1 MASLFINTFPDSEYI
16 ADANSLI
23 FELDYKLE
31 YKVYSTALQYNTLN
45 DHEAAIKSFNNF
57 VVEFPGSS
65 LREKVLY
72 YKFDSAYQLAIN
84 SVNYK
89 MQDRVDDAITYYN
102 SFLKYYNESEFIED
116 LKLKFEELNK
126 LKTT

>member
-1 MASLFINTFPDSEYI
+1 M
-16 ADANSLI
+16 
-23 FELDYKLE
+23 
-31 YKVYSTALQYNTLN
+31 
-45 DHEAAIKSFNNF
+45 
-57 VVEFPGSS
+57 VEFPGSS

-89 MQDRVDDAITYYN
+89 MQDRVEDAITYYN

>member
-1 MASLFINTFPDSEYI
+1 
-16 ADANSLI
+16 
-23 FELDYKLE
+23 
-31 YKVYSTALQYNTLN
+31 
-45 DHEAAIKSFNNF
+45 
-57 VVEFPGSS
+57 
-65 LREKVLY
+65 
-72 YKFDSAYQLAIN
+72 
-84 SVNYK
+84 